1 VPASSRASEL
11 AQIAAKAAL
20 EKLASDVLIIDV
32 SDKFPLSDMFVIASG
47 QNTRQVSAIVDEIEK
62 ELLKLKV
69 KSIRK
74 EGTSESQWILLD
86 FSEIIVHV
94 QLAEN
99 RELYALERLWKDC
112 PIEVVNG

>member
-1 VPASSRASEL
+1 VPASSRAREL

-47 QNTRQVSAIVDEIEK
+47 QNTRQVSSIVDEIEK

-112 PIEVVNG
+112 PIEVVSG

>member
-1 VPASSRASEL
+1 MTASKHARDL

-20 EKLASDVLIIDV
+20 EKLATDVLIIDV
-32 SDKFPLSDMFVIASG
+32 SEKFPLSDIFVVASG
-47 QNTRQVSAIVDEIEK
+47 QNTRQVGAIVDEIEK
-62 ELLKLKV
+62 ELAKV
-69 KSIRK
+69 NIKSIRK
-74 EGTSESQWILLD
+74 EGTKESQWILLD

-112 PIEVVNG
+112 PIEVING

>member
-1 VPASSRASEL
+1 MSASKRARDL

-20 EKLASDVLIIDV
+20 EKLATDVLIIDV
-32 SDKFPLSDMFVIASG
+32 SEKFPLSDIFVIASG
-47 QNTRQVSAIVDEIEK
+47 QNVRQVAAIVDEIEK
-62 ELLKLKV
+62 ELLKLEAKV
-69 KSIRK
+69 LRK

-99 RELYALERLWKDC
+99 REVYALERLWKDC